1 MQISLKACRTNVK
14 ATAKEVAEYIGVTDD
29 TIYNWESGK
38 GCPKADTMQ
47 KLLKFFEE
55 RGFSVSLDNIN
66 FLP

>member
-1 MQISLKACRTNVK
+1 MKLTLKSCRTNVK
-14 ATAKEVAEYIGVTDD
+14 ATAREAAEYVGVTED

-38 GCPKADTMQ
+38 RCPKADQMQ

-55 RGFSVSLDNIN
+55 RGFSVSLNNIN